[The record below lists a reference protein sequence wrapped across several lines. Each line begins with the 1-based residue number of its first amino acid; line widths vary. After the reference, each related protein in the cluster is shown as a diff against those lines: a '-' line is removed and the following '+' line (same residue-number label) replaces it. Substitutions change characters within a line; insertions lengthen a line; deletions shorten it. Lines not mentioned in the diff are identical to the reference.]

1 MSYLLNPRKM
11 PQSPNVII
19 SDAFLTCLERETLLD
34 LSESDKNSIYG
45 YLVSLPAKKV
55 WNLLHDIPPDTPV
68 SSTLLSEP
76 LELSSMFD
84 HSPNTDQ
91 YMTILDTIRV
101 RLGMPSWF
109 PDDSHMVRH
118 CREELML
125 EECEETFTLRD
136 MILIRAFV
144 DVLLNISDEDE
155 EESIEES
162 ISQGVVDDMS
172 MASGDTDETAII
184 REATESTSLQ
194 MMGAMAREMIM
205 AC

>member
-1 MSYLLNPRKM
+1 M

-19 SDAFLTCLERETLLD
+19 SDAFLMCLERETLLD
-34 LSESDKNSIYG
+34 LNESVKNSIYG

-55 WNLLHDIPPDTPV
+55 WGLLHDIPCDTPV
-68 SSTLLSEP
+68 SSVLLSEP

-101 RLGMPSWF
+101 HLGMTSWF
-109 PDDSHMVRH
+109 PGDSHMVRY

-144 DVLLNISDEDE
+144 DVLLNIDDEAE
-155 EESIEES
+155 EEEIEES
-162 ISQGVVDDMS
+162 ISQDVVDDDMS
-172 MASGDTDETAII
+172 MASGETDETVTL
-184 REATESTSLQ
+184 RDATESTSLQ
-194 MMGAMAREMIM
+194 MMGAMCREMIM
-205 AC
+205 SC